1 MWLVTTRLSVFCS
14 TSRASTPRLNRST
27 RSHRPSKKMS
37 WAMSIQMWLRRS
49 TTVVEQLAN
58 TAKLT
63 LYTPGSCKSW
73 LQQ

>member
-1 MWLVTTRLSVFCS
+1 
-14 TSRASTPRLNRST
+14 
-27 RSHRPSKKMS
+27 MS
-37 WAMSIQMWLRRS
+37 WVMSIQMWLRRS

-58 TAKLT
+58 TTKLT